1 MFCLKERLA
10 GRRETWPQP
19 PHNFLFSSPAAW
31 DCSGLLVGLND
42 QGLVD
47 VRDHTTASNGGLDQ
61 RVKLLVT
68 ADRELQVTRSY
79 SLHLEVLAGV
89 AGELQDLSGKIL
101 QDRRRVDGRRGT
113 NATVGADSALQESVD
128 SPDGELFKLSVCVI
142 IINKLTFFKL
152 LPEVQRERISTAGSS
167 CSCPFRT
174 CRPCRLFLLF
184 LRPIFMKKLQAHGEI
199 S

>member
-10 GRRETWPQP
+10 GRRDTWPQP
-19 PHNFLFSSPAAW
+19 PDNFLFSSPAVIRCSGIA

-47 VRDHTTASNGGLDQ
+47 VRDHTTTSDGRLDQ

-89 AGELQDLSGKIL
+89 AGELQHLSGKIL
-101 QDRRRVDGRRGT
+101 EDCRRVDGRRGT
-113 NATVGADSALQESVD
+113 NATVGADSALEESVD
-128 SPDGELFKLSVCVI
+128 SPDGELFSAK
-142 IINKLTFFKL
+142 NKL
-152 LPEVQRERISTAGSS
+152 R
-167 CSCPFRT
+167 
-174 CRPCRLFLLF
+174 
-184 LRPIFMKKLQAHGEI
+184 
-199 S
+199 